1 MKSCPE
7 CSAILE
13 DGAVSCPYCG
23 SDKPAQMTT
32 AQMFSMDDKTAML
45 RAKIAVVIAVI
56 ALVVNPIFI
65 TTLIAS
71 NASEKVRRKCNPSNE
86 RVIKLCSIAM
96 KLAGIAIITSP
107 IIFFAWFINA
117 VVG

>member
-1 MKSCPE
+1 MKNCPD
-7 CSAILE
+7 CSAILD

-23 SDKPAQMTT
+23 SDKPALMDSS
-32 AQMFSMDDKTAML
+32 QMFSMDDKTAML
-45 RAKIAVVIAVI
+45 RAKIAIVIAVI
-56 ALVVNPIFI
+56 ALVINPIFI

-71 NASEKVRRKCNPSNE
+71 NVSEKVRKKCNPSNE
-86 RVIKLCSIAM
+86 RVIKLCTIAM
-96 KLAGIAIITSP
+96 KLAGIAIVTSP